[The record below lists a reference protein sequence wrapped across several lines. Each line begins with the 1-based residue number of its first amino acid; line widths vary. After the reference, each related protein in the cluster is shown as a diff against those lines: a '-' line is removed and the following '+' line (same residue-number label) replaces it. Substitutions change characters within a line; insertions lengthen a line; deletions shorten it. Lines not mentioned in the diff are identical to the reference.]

1 MRNKIV
7 FSSLPTYIDKGHY
20 CNIYVELALRN
31 HFKDSYVIL
40 ESIYYI
46 GRWYATRSSL
56 KSYFQIGDVALKRK
70 LDILEEFCLVEFYN
84 VGTPES
90 YVKLTNSGASL
101 IAKKKIQWNSSKSN
115 TALLLEKSKV
125 LYALA
130 SLELCDKKFIS
141 KFNKRDSI
149 LKNIFNPHMF
159 IEAPSVDTLEQSH
172 IYILKIDYNEVVIAV
187 KYVNTE
193 DYFKDTVKAYEFFSK
208 YRDIGD
214 FKINIVLASKNEEE
228 AKNTLI
234 DIKNDDFKKS
244 ERNRMISYLSNKH
257 IGIPYEIFLNKI
269 SKTTYVLSY

>member
-1 MRNKIV
+1 
-7 FSSLPTYIDKGHY
+7 
-20 CNIYVELALRN
+20 
-31 HFKDSYVIL
+31 
-40 ESIYYI
+40 
-46 GRWYATRSSL
+46 
-56 KSYFQIGDVALKRK
+56 
-70 LDILEEFCLVEFYN
+70 
-84 VGTPES
+84 
-90 YVKLTNSGASL
+90 
-101 IAKKKIQWNSSKSN
+101 
-115 TALLLEKSKV
+115 
-125 LYALA
+125 
-130 SLELCDKKFIS
+130 
-141 KFNKRDSI
+141 
-149 LKNIFNPHMF
+149 MF